1 MEISLDTIIALL
13 GLLFGGGALGG
24 IFTWRWQRAKA
35 KAEAKTA
42 EIDAAK
48 EMQDVYQQL
57 IADVKQ
63 DRNEQKQYIT
73 ELKQDREDIRLDRN
87 RMQKRMAQLSDE
99 IDMLKRI
106 QSRQG
111 RQIEA
116 LRPFL
121 CADLK
126 CKKRQLIT
134 IQDIATTN
142 NESDT
147 PDVDNS
153 TIEEDETDDV
163 NTM

>member
-121 CADLK
+121 CADTK
-126 CKKRQLIT
+126 CKKRQLIA
-134 IQDIATTN
+134 IATP
-142 NESDT
+142 S
-147 PDVDNS
+147 PS
-153 TIEEDETDDV
+153 TTQEEDAEE
-163 NTM
+163 NEE

>member
-13 GLLFGGGALGG
+13 SLILGGGGGAF
-24 IFTWRWQRAKA
+24 FTWRWQRAKA

-99 IDMLKRI
+99 IDTLKRI

-134 IQDIATTN
+134 IQDIATTD
-142 NESDT
+142 NESDA
-147 PDVDNS
+147 N
-153 TIEEDETDDV
+153 IEEDETDEM